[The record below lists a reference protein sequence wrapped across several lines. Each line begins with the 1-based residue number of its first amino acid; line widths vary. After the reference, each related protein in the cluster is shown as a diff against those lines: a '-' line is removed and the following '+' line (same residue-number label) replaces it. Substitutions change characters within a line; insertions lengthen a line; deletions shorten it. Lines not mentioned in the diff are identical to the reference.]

1 MDKNEIEINEMG
13 LKEDTYFTTINN
25 PAARSECELDHNGQS
40 TSSSSTLLFREC
52 EGEEHVERLHKSAFE
67 KQPNSSSSSDSD
79 IEIIDE
85 INSQPVPQQQVMT
98 QSECRASQP
107 CQAITMNNSL
117 PILNKFWSPIK
128 TKTTTTMCASSAFQ
142 HKLTNATSN
151 TKVISFNFI
160 IYYWP

>member
-1 MDKNEIEINEMG
+1 MDKNETEINEMG

-52 EGEEHVERLHKSAFE
+52 EGEEHVERLHKSEFE
-67 KQPNSSSSSDSD
+67 KQPNSSSDSD

-85 INSQPVPQQQVMT
+85 INSQPVPKQQVMT
-98 QSECRASQP
+98 QSDCRASQH
-107 CQAITMNNSL
+107 CQAITTKNNSS
-117 PILNKFWSPIK
+117 PILNKFWSPI
-128 TKTTTTMCASSAFQ
+128 KTTTTMCASSAFQ

-160 IYYWP
+160 IYCWP